1 MAEMATT
8 MDLVTAGDTLV
19 PGRSLWG
26 DARRRLWKDKVAMIF
41 LAIVAVY
48 AIIALVPTVASLFG
62 VDMVQNWKDG
72 ADDALCNHAPTM
84 KHGINGIL
92 GYDVF
97 GRSVLGKT
105 LLGAKVSMS
114 VGFMVNII
122 AVPMG
127 MFLGAIAGYYG
138 GKVDD
143 FIVWVYSTLACIP
156 GIIRLIAIKFAFQ
169 GVTILGV
176 DLGGMAGLYIA
187 LAVSSWIGTCRL
199 VRAETMRLRELD
211 YVQAARCCGR
221 KKLPILTKHILPNVM
236 HIGIINFSLG
246 FVGAIQAEVIL
257 SYLDI
262 GVPAGTPS
270 WGNMIAA
277 ANKDLIAGHWWQ
289 LASAVGAMFLVV
301 LAWNIFGDRLR
312 DALDPKLKNAG

>member
-1 MAEMATT
+1 MAETEIQLNPNADSGELT
-8 MDLVTAGDTLV
+8 
-19 PGRSLWG
+19 PGRSLWA
-26 DARRRLWKDKVAMIF
+26 DALRRLTRDKVAMIF
-41 LAIVAVY
+41 FAIVMVY
-48 AIIALVPTVASLFG
+48 VLIALVPLVASWCGFNL
-62 VDMVQNWKDG
+62 VDWWDAARNGDFRDHGPTLQN
-72 ADDALCNHAPTM
+72 
-84 KHGINGIL
+84 GIEGIL

-105 LLGAKVSMS
+105 ILGANTSMS
-114 VGFMVNII
+114 VGFMANII
-122 AVPMG
+122 AVPLG
-127 MFLGAIAGYYG
+127 MLLGAIAGYYG

-143 FIVWVYSTLACIP
+143 FIVWVYTTFACVP
-156 GIIRLIAIKFAFQ
+156 GIILLIAIKFAFK

-176 DLGGMAGLYIA
+176 DFGGMPGLYLA
-187 LAVSSWIGTCRL
+187 LAVTSWIGTCRL

-221 KKLPILTKHILPNVM
+221 GRFMILLKHIAPNVM

-246 FVGAIQAEVIL
+246 FVGAIQSEVML
-257 SYLDI
+257 SFLDI

-270 WGNMIAA
+270 WGNMISAA
-277 ANKDLIAGHWWQ
+277 DKDLIAGHWWQ

>member
-1 MAEMATT
+1 MAETVTT
-8 MDLVTAGDTLV
+8 KDFAIASDQLA

-26 DARRRLWKDKVAMIF
+26 DARRRLWKDKVAMVF
-41 LAIVAVY
+41 LAVVAVY
-48 AIIALVPTVASLFG
+48 VLIALVPTVASWFG
-62 VDMVQNWKDG
+62 YDMVKAWDAARR
-72 ADDALCNHAPTM
+72 ADFRDHGPTF
-84 KHGINGIL
+84 KNGIEGIF
-92 GYDVF
+92 GYDLF

-114 VGFMVNII
+114 VGFMVNVI
-122 AVPMG
+122 AVPLG
-127 MFLGAIAGYYG
+127 MFLGAIAGYFG

-143 FIVWVYSTLACIP
+143 FIVWVYTTLACIP

-169 GVTILGV
+169 GVTIMGV
-176 DLGGMAGLYIA
+176 DLGGMAGLYLA
-187 LAVSSWIGTCRL
+187 LAVTSWIGTCRL